1 MLHEMDEQI
10 GRLIDRL
17 KEFDEPV
24 VVVMYGDHLPG
35 FEFTNDSVDNGDLY
49 QTEYFIWSNMDNIP
63 VEDEDL
69 QAYQL
74 GTKLFDMIGFPKATL
89 QKFHS
94 LYKIGDE
101 GYDDILKNIEYD
113 MLYGDRYLFPDGWP
127 YGTNVMTYGI
137 QKIEITGIVLCFFFF
152 VLGSVGGV
160 DGEVDRFLYPWQ
172 EL

>member
-1 MLHEMDEQI
+1 M
-10 GRLIDRL
+10 
-17 KEFDEPV
+17 
-24 VVVMYGDHLPG
+24 
-35 FEFTNDSVDNGDLY
+35 
-49 QTEYFIWSNMDNIP
+49 
-63 VEDEDL
+63 EDEDL

-137 QKIEITGIVLCFFFF
+137 QKIEITGIEPGTYTYVP
-152 VLGSVGGV
+152 GSDGGD
-160 DGEVDRFLYPWQ
+160 DGEADAADPETLTGFYIHRSARTVWISEEPTDTCMKGMVRIPQ
-172 EL
+172 TVQRKIR